1 MDLTFKSIKQKAN
14 LSQQVLENIKDSIM
28 EGSLRPGDK
37 LPALSEIAV
46 KMGVGISSVREAV
59 KMLEILDI
67 LETKQGDGTFVSS
80 GIKETAFNA
89 LSLQFMLM
97 RRSIPELVEFR
108 NMFESA
114 FTHLAMQNATPEDLT
129 ELEEIVLAQE
139 QKFKTA
145 APTEWDEKDFHLRV
159 LKSTHNPYII
169 RMCEPML
176 ELFLS
181 TLPASAEVLT
191 KESVSR
197 DHRKL
202 LEAMRKK
209 DLNGINKVLKKS
221 FDGWG
226 ERLSGTPFAEQEE
239 AV

>member
-108 NMFESA
+108 NMFESS

-145 APTEWDEKDFHLRV
+145 APTEWD
-159 LKSTHNPYII
+159 
-169 RMCEPML
+169 
-176 ELFLS
+176 
-181 TLPASAEVLT
+181 
-191 KESVSR
+191 
-197 DHRKL
+197 
-202 LEAMRKK
+202 
-209 DLNGINKVLKKS
+209 
-221 FDGWG
+221 
-226 ERLSGTPFAEQEE
+226 
-239 AV
+239 